1 MRTRY
6 GYNVDID
13 IANHNVT
20 EFHDLQ
26 LIAQAATLP
35 CDCWG
40 EVRLLKE
47 QAYQPSAVAVL
58 DRIESHLYHR
68 EEWEGGLL

>member
-6 GYNVDID
+6 GYDVDKLVERYG
-13 IANHNVT
+13 VT
-20 EFHDLQ
+20 DGHDLQ
-26 LIAQAATLP
+26 LIGQAAALR

-40 EVRLLKE
+40 EVRELVRKVRSHAAAE
-47 QAYQPSAVAVL
+47 VL
-58 DRIESHLYHR
+58 DRIASHLYHR